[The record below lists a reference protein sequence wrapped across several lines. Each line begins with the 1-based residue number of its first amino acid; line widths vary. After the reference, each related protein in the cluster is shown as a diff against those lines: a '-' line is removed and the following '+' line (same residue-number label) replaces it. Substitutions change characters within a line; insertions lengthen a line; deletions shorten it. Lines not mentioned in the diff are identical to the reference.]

1 VGEGTLFLDEI
12 GEMTPSMQA
21 KLLGVLQEGVFYRVG
36 GNTPITVDV
45 RMICATNKDIAA
57 EVGEGRFREV

>member
-1 VGEGTLFLDEI
+1 
-12 GEMTPSMQA
+12 MR
-21 KLLGVLQEGVFYRVG
+21 LGKEGVFYRVG